1 MQTSEDGYSIL
12 KGGSTENVNIGPEYS
27 KLEGTTQVTQHQ
39 VLH

>member
-1 MQTSEDGYSIL
+1 MQTNEDGYSIL
-12 KGGSTENVNIGPEYS
+12 KGGPTENVNIGLEYS